1 MIRSQGDHSPGKPG
15 KVEEFKNDW
24 RVAILSCSLSG
35 HRIDSLT
42 CVSVCVSDMQVLD
55 SRVLPNYGYRDDGL
69 LLFKAV
75 DTYVS
80 KVVRCY
86 YGNLRLSSLLTLATI
101 VISVVLSCSAL
112 LVVNVK

>member
-1 MIRSQGDHSPGKPG
+1 
-15 KVEEFKNDW
+15 
-24 RVAILSCSLSG
+24 
-35 HRIDSLT
+35 
-42 CVSVCVSDMQVLD
+42 MQVLD

-101 VISVVLSCSAL
+101 VISVVLSCSSL